1 MDEERECYSMLI
13 EAKMENHALDWRY
26 LNYMIDDLCEL
37 ADQVSPENL
46 QRSLR
51 YLRKILTR

>member
-1 MDEERECYSMLI
+1 MDEEREYYSMLI
-13 EAKMENHALDWRY
+13 EAKMENHTLNWSY

-46 QRSLR
+46 RRSLR
-51 YLRKILTR
+51 YLRKILTH